1 MCLRITSAS
10 MPVGVKRAKGLLH
23 DCVRASAISL
33 GLTSTVCRAVEQPV
47 FSAQKAKILFH
58 EGASPLQAMR
68 PSNRAMGPTGEVL
81 SCFWVLHSSPPPD
94 APCEEVPWIPGS
106 QKSSLHSKARA

>member
-10 MPVGVKRAKGLLH
+10 MPVGVKGTQELVH
-23 DCVRASAISL
+23 DCVRVSERSL
-33 GLTSTVCRAVEQPV
+33 GLRSRVSCAVEQPV

-68 PSNRAMGPTGEVL
+68 PSNMAMGPTGKVL
-81 SCFWVLHSSPPPD
+81 SCFWVLHSSPLPD
-94 APCEEVPWIPGS
+94 APCEEVP
-106 QKSSLHSKARA
+106 